1 MLPRLTRWVRV
12 TRTAGVLHR
21 PEHATFNRLWTPRT
35 LRSKLDFYTTLSTSH
50 LRASCDFA
58 ENCSTVACNAALPRH
73 SVHHT
78 FPHVSSHSQH
88 ATSTPRLANSISTQQ
103 SQLLVSALLVFS
115 LAAAQVSNR
124 AACPHVTRFFARR
137 RTYPCTFDMS
147 RFLHLS
153 QSSCLPA
160 PCPTSLN

>member
-21 PEHATFNRLWTPRT
+21 PEHATFNRLWAPRT

-58 ENCSTVACNAALPRH
+58 ENCSTVACTAAPPRH

-78 FPHVSSHSQH
+78 FPHVSSQYQLV
-88 ATSTPRLANSISTQQ
+88 TSVCGLANSICLQQ

-115 LAAAQVSNR
+115 LPAAQVSNR
-124 AACPHVTRFFARR
+124 AACPYVTRFFARR
-137 RTYPCTFDMS
+137 RTYPRTFDTS
-147 RFLHLS
+147 RLLLLS
-153 QSSCLPA
+153 QSSCLHT